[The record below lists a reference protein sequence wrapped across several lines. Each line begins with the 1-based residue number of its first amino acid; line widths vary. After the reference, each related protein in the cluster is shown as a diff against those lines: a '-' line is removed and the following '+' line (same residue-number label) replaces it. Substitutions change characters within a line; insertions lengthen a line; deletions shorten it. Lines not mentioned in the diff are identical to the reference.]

1 MGIANEKDTVLVVL
15 QLTGG
20 NDYFNSVIPYTDS
33 NYYDSRPKLHVTED
47 KVVKLDDKIGLH
59 PSMAPL
65 KDLYDRGDLAVVHG
79 IGYANSPRSHFR
91 SMDIWHTCEPEK
103 IGTEGWVGRAVK
115 DLDPH
120 KENPITAVNIGHGLP
135 RALAAP
141 GVSSASVADLSTYGL
156 LSGIEQEILRKQVLE
171 RFAAMYAPGV
181 GRAPVMEY
189 LAQTGID
196 ALKGGDVLK
205 GALPKYVSKIEYG
218 TSSLAGR
225 LRDIAMIHTA
235 DLGTRIFYTEYG
247 SFDTHAN
254 QLGQHDHLLE
264 SLATGITDFFDD
276 LREHQSE
283 DNVIMFVFSEFGRRV
298 KDNGSGTD
306 HGSAGVAL
314 VIGPGVAGGMYSE
327 YPDTNSS
334 ALEQGDLVPNLDF
347 RSAYSSIL
355 DDWLGLDA
363 VPIVNG
369 IFEKP
374 GFISKN

>member
-1 MGIANEKDTVLVVL
+1 MGISKKKDPVLVVL

-20 NDYFNSVIPYTDS
+20 NDYFNSVISYTDS
-33 NYYDSRPKLHVTED
+33 NYYDSRPKLHVTADE
-47 KVVKLDDKIGLH
+47 VVKLDDKIGLH
-59 PSMAPL
+59 PSLAPL
-65 KDLYDRGDLAVVHG
+65 KDVYDRGDLAIVHG

-115 DLDPH
+115 DLDPY
-120 KENPITAVNIGHGLP
+120 KENPITAVNVGHGLP

-156 LSGIEQEILRKQVLE
+156 LSGIEQEILRNQVLE

-196 ALKGGDVLK
+196 ALKGGDILK
-205 GALPKYVSKIEYG
+205 SALPKYVSKIEYG
-218 TSSLAGR
+218 TSTLAGR

-264 SLATGITDFFDD
+264 AMATGITDFFDD
-276 LREHQSE
+276 LRDHQSE

-327 YPDTNSS
+327 YPDTNSN

-347 RSAYSSIL
+347 RGAYSTIL

-363 VPIVNG
+363 VPTVNG